1 MEAGRR
7 QTGDIDANQQSLHGH
22 EVAALPDYEHALVL
36 IKEKG
41 ASDAPEYSSEV
52 CKVKG
57 NTRSRR

>member
-1 MEAGRR
+1 MLINNFSMDL
-7 QTGDIDANQQSLHGH
+7 Q
-22 EVAALPDYEHALVL
+22 VAALPACEHALVL

-57 NTRSRR
+57 NTWSQRWAPLFIHLKWQ